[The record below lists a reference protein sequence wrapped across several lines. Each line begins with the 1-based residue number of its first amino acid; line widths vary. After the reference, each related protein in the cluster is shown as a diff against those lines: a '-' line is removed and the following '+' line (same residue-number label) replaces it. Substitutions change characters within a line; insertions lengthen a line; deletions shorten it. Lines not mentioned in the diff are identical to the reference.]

1 MFVRSAGRGALLAL
15 GCAAIAATTTGFA
28 DGQALNPISVDP
40 LHGSDAQCVITPLAP
55 CATLSG
61 ARAAIAALPV
71 AGPAVA
77 ITLASGFHVLDR
89 SLEFGLTTRK
99 VNISGPGGI
108 GAVIRLGAPQPG
120 QTPHITLAGSTIRAL
135 AIAGTHMRDPASP
148 ANVILLMAASSM
160 RGVTL
165 AVRDV
170 DGAPLVAVDGVSTIS
185 QSSITALGGGARPAV
200 QLFDG
205 TIDRSTVSGNVS
217 TTATDRARGMTISSS
232 AVLGMLEARKG
243 RLDVGNSIIANVLP
257 SQQALMVTHA
267 PGGVGAPSSRVQ
279 LTLSTVYEAAGAQ
292 CRDAISISGR
302 NEQGASAS
310 LASLA
315 GVISAGSSQ
324 CIPSAVRLGVNPA
337 PAWGVRATGEAVFTS
352 VGPSL
357 LWSQPAPRD
366 INHLVVA
373 GGGGV
378 VAGSWRAADP
388 RFLSDVNPLSP
399 DLRALT
405 PQIGSPVVDGSDDAS
420 VRAAAAAYAADVFGN
435 PRRAGAHIDLGAIE
449 LQPLALGPIGRLP
462 GVPGIDLGGNGD
474 GALVPIAQ
482 GLDGVP
488 DAPGGPVAGQPSTGE
503 AATGAID
510 DDRPQVRVRL
520 TVPRTTPLH
529 GPLRVRV
536 WASGKARAALVIRR
550 PARGGRSRV
559 MGVAVVR
566 FSHRGTRWATLRL
579 NSGVRRG
586 RSTVTVVAT
595 APGSLPGTDLGR
607 TVLR

>member
-1 MFVRSAGRGALLAL
+1 M
-15 GCAAIAATTTGFA
+15 
-28 DGQALNPISVDP
+28 
-40 LHGSDAQCVITPLAP
+40 
-55 CATLSG
+55 
-61 ARAAIAALPV
+61 
-71 AGPAVA
+71 
-77 ITLASGFHVLDR
+77 
-89 SLEFGLTTRK
+89 
-99 VNISGPGGI
+99 
-108 GAVIRLGAPQPG
+108 
-120 QTPHITLAGSTIRAL
+120 
-135 AIAGTHMRDPASP
+135 
-148 ANVILLMAASSM
+148 
-160 RGVTL
+160 
-165 AVRDV
+165 
-170 DGAPLVAVDGVSTIS
+170 
-185 QSSITALGGGARPAV
+185 

-205 TIDRSTVSGNVS
+205 TIDRSTISGNVS
-217 TTATDRARGMTISSS
+217 TTANDGARGMTISSS

-243 RLDVGNSIIANVLP
+243 RLDVGNSIIANVQP

-267 PGGVGAPSSRVQ
+267 RGGVGAPSSRVQ
-279 LTLSTVYEAAGAQ
+279 LTLSTVDAAAGAQ

-337 PAWGVRATGEAVFTS
+337 PAWPARATGEAVFTS
-352 VGPSL
+352 AGPSL

-373 GGGGV
+373 GDGGV

-405 PQIGSPVVDGSDDAS
+405 PQIGSPVVDGSDDGS
-420 VRAAAAAYAADVFGN
+420 VRAAAAAYATDVFGN

-449 LQPLALGPIGRLP
+449 LQPLALGPFGPLGPFGRLP
-462 GVPGIDLGGNGD
+462 GVPGIDLGGSGD

-488 DAPGGPVAGQPSTGE
+488 DAPGGPVAGQPPTGE
-503 AATGAID
+503 AATGASD
-510 DDRPQVRVRL
+510 ADRPQVRVRL

-566 FSHRGTRWATLRL
+566 FSHAGTRWATLRL